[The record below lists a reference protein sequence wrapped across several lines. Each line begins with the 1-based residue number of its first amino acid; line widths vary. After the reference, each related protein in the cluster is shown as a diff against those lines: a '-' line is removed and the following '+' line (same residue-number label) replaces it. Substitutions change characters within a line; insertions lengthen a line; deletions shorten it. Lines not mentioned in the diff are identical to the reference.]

1 MTSRFLPLTLALI
14 GAGACAALPAHA
26 EDDRFTVRLG
36 AMSVDASGELSAG
49 TTFRGDP
56 YRFSQD
62 FDFGSDQTVPR
73 IEGLFRF
80 SERNRLLFNYFG
92 YDKKR
97 RATLS
102 ENVSFDDTTIPAGS
116 FAEAKAKFEL
126 ASLMYDYA
134 VIETDT
140 VSWGLQIGVEYAK
153 LEGKLRAVSGADSYR
168 TSSSEDGYA
177 PVIGTRLT
185 LAPNDH
191 WRFVVQGQYLD
202 ADWGD
207 FGDYE
212 GDVSRANALVEYRF
226 TPAIGAFVGYDW
238 FKIDARRSGRDG
250 VLGLDQR
257 FKGPMAGVTFSF

>member
-1 MTSRFLPLTLALI
+1 VNPKILPLTLAL
-14 GAGACAALPAHA
+14 AATSALFAQSAHA

-36 AMSVDASGELSAG
+36 AMSVEGSGELSAG
-49 TTFRGDP
+49 TTFRGEP

-62 FDFGSDQTVPR
+62 FDFGSRETVPR
-73 IEGLFRF
+73 VEGVFRF

-92 YDKKR
+92 YDKSK
-97 RATLS
+97 RATLREAIS
-102 ENVSFDDTTIPAGS
+102 YDDTTIPAGS

-134 VIETDT
+134 VVETET

-153 LEGKLRAVSGADSYR
+153 LEGKLRAEAGADNYR

-177 PVIGTRLT
+177 PVVGTRVT
-185 LAPNDH
+185 LSPNDK
-191 WRFVVQGQYLD
+191 WRFVLQGQYLD

-238 FKIDARRSGRDG
+238 FKIDARREGRDG